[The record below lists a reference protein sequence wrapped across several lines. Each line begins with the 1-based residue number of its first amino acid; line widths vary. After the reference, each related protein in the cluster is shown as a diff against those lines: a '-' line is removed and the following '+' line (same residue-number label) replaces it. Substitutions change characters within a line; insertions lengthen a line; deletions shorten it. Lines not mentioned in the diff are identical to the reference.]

1 MNDAGALTRPPATE
15 PMMELPARAPVA
27 RPPLP
32 DATPALAVP
41 PPPDATPAVAVRQQA
56 VALDDETAATTT
68 SAELPVPIEAALW
81 VFVAKRRGTALAELR
96 DVYGVDVQSY
106 RGDDG
111 MVRVR
116 LDASSADMLACGLDA
131 LGQLIDQLINA
142 VAVVCL

>member
-32 DATPALAVP
+32 DATPA
-41 PPPDATPAVAVRQQA
+41 VAVRQQA
-56 VALDDETAATTT
+56 VALDDETAATAT

-81 VFVAKRRGTALAELR
+81 VFVAKRRGAELTELR